1 MTREEAIH
9 LRDVTVIRDEVT
21 ILKGITLSIPRGKTT
36 VFMGP
41 SGCGKS
47 ILLKVAAGIFPPEAG
62 EVLIDGR
69 DIRRIPDRELSAL
82 RKSHGFVFQDAALW
96 ANKSVYQNLSLPLE
110 FHGRDYDRGEI
121 DRRIAEVIR
130 RVAYTD
136 SDKLRPAQLSSGER
150 KIVGFGRAIIN
161 DPELLFLDDPTGS
174 VDHTSG
180 SKLLRVIKDL
190 KAEGRTLLI
199 ATHDPELTGQVA
211 DYLVIM
217 TGGTILES
225 GPFESVVHSPD
236 RRVAEI
242 LSEVLSQ
249 TSTYAGDILD
259 LLNPTEEKGDNRSR

>member
-1 MTREEAIH
+1 MK
-9 LRDVTVIRDEVT
+9 DVQVIRDEVT
-21 ILKGITLSIPRGKTT
+21 ILKGITVSLPKGKTT

-47 ILLKVAAGIFPPEAG
+47 ILLKVAAGIFPPESG
-62 EVLIDGR
+62 EVLIGGKDV
-69 DIRRIPDRELSAL
+69 RRIPDRELSAL

-96 ANKSVYQNLSLPLE
+96 ANKTVFQNLSLPLE
-110 FHGRDYDRGEI
+110 FHSRNYAYWEI
-121 DRRIAEVIR
+121 EQRVDEVIR

-150 KIVGFGRAIIN
+150 KLVGFGRAIIN

-174 VDHTSG
+174 VDHASA

-190 KAEGRTLLI
+190 KAEGRTLVI
-199 ATHDPELTGQVA
+199 ATHDPDLTGQVA
-211 DYLVIM
+211 DYLVVM
-217 TGGTILES
+217 AGGKILES
-225 GPFESVVHSPD
+225 GPFDAVVRSPD

-259 LLNPTEEKGDNRSR
+259 LLNPADEKGDNTNR